1 MVEERKLESDVRKSQ
16 ELMRRN
22 PGLGRLPGGGSA
34 GSVNASS
41 GGGSSIPNIFIV
53 QSFQRNARVF
63 VITFRKR

>member
-1 MVEERKLESDVRKSQ
+1 MK
-16 ELMRRN
+16 RRAPSLN
-22 PGLGRLPGGGSA
+22 SPQRPA

-63 VITFRKR
+63 VITFRKVKVQ